1 MLSVLKIYTYIIY
14 ISLHIYI
21 LYIHIDND
29 NNLQIEAIKDL

>member
-1 MLSVLKIYTYIIY
+1 MLFVLKIYTYIIY

-29 NNLQIEAIKDL
+29 NLQIEAIKDL